1 MKGEE
6 QQRWQMVGRDRDQ
19 RWERNK
25 GSKHVVLY
33 LLGPLCGSHP
43 KQGCGRVEC
52 EDLEKK
58 KERGK
63 C

>member
-1 MKGEE
+1 
-6 QQRWQMVGRDRDQ
+6 MVGRDRDQ